1 MCSEFSFSLYFL
13 KLSTQHVTRMFY
25 SSSTLDFFFYRLIKI
40 GQLSFNLDPF
50 LLHIASMMA
59 DEAPPTWDSGST
71 CFKSIQLNIYLYR

>member
-1 MCSEFSFSLYFL
+1 MCSEFSFFTIFFEAVY
-13 KLSTQHVTRMFY
+13 STRDTDVLQQLNT
-25 SSSTLDFFFYRLIKI
+25 FFFNRLIKI

>member
-1 MCSEFSFSLYFL
+1 MCSEFSFFTIFFEAVY
-13 KLSTQHVTRMFY
+13 STRDTDVLQQLNT
-25 SSSTLDFFFYRLIKI
+25 FFFNRLIKI

-71 CFKSIQLNIYLYR
+71 CFKSIHLNIYLYR